1 MATPPDTG
9 ERTLVATTNDL
20 KNGMVLVLDGE
31 LWSVVSFQHVKPGKG
46 GAFVRTTLKHV
57 TSGKVVDRT
66 FNAGTKV
73 DTATVDRRQMT
84 YLYND
89 GTDYVDGKLSAI
101 GLGVVA
107 KQHFSESNLGF
118 FVQVRAGV
126 ARGKVSIDTSEGSGS
141 ATSTKPYYGI
151 GAGYDFNR
159 SFGLSLNYDH
169 NQGSGDGLKITA
181 NTLSLG
187 LEARF

>member
-1 MATPPDTG
+1 MKKSLMLAGVLALCGLSSSAFAG
-9 ERTLVATTNDL
+9 E
-20 KNGMVLVLDGE
+20 
-31 LWSVVSFQHVKPGKG
+31 
-46 GAFVRTTLKHV
+46 AFVRGEV
-57 TSGKVVDRT
+57 GQSKVKASIEGLGSDHD
-66 FNAGTKV
+66 K
-73 DTATVDRRQMT
+73 DTAYSLRGGYWFNPNFAVEGHYSRFYDTS
-84 YLYND
+84 LYND